1 MGQSRRRYLT
11 TPTTSLAA
19 LNVMTETQVKRMAVL
34 VWRHRVYV
42 LSFSS
47 FPPTHLENITAELKN
62 TSPPA
67 ARYGDP
73 DLLASEFNAPRLE
86 SRLCPLS
93 K

>member
-1 MGQSRRRYLT
+1 MGQSQRRYLT

-19 LNVMTETQVKRMAVL
+19 LNVRTETQVKRMTVL

-47 FPPTHLENITAELKN
+47 FPPTDLENITAELEN

-67 ARYGDP
+67 AQYGDP
-73 DLLASEFNAPRLE
+73 DLLASEFSAPRLE
-86 SRLCPLS
+86 PQLCPFS